1 MRAGGAGGA
10 EGMRGSALGPP
21 HAAPCPS
28 GSVPLPSGD
37 RGCRGCVARGS
48 LTTFRKLCGVFLL
61 FLFWDAA
68 LCLSLRIPFLLCS
81 LAPSALL
88 FLLAS
93 VLSCLPEA
101 SEKQFAVCILRG

>member
-1 MRAGGAGGA
+1 MRAEGA
-10 EGMRGSALGPP
+10 EGLRGSALGSP
-21 HAAPCPS
+21 HAAACPS

-48 LTTFRKLCGVFLL
+48 LTTFRKLCGLL
-61 FLFWDAA
+61 LVLFWDAA

-93 VLSCLPEA
+93 VLSYLPEA